1 MKKKLNLSLII
12 FSVFILI
19 PLAKISFEYLKDPVA
34 TNLGT
39 RRIKFF
45 KKFLPPIFYS
55 DRECE
60 TCVLTDYEINYKKSL
75 KNIDLGKMEDIKLEN
90 GMTLKR
96 YNLIE
101 GFYAGINN
109 TYPGSGYLDFHGE
122 NLLVLSSRGLL
133 GYTSKDK
140 NFYKLYQI
148 KNNIND
154 YIGVEQFARKDAYFS
169 LKDLKII
176 ENNIY
181 ISYTE
186 EIKNDCWNTSVLKG
200 DMNYEEIKFKKL
212 FSANECIRQRVG
224 KKYFNGWQSG
234 GRIVPFDDDNIILS
248 IGDYRS
254 RDLAQNTKSINGKL
268 LRLNT
273 ESGKYQIISL
283 GHRNPQGLLLDKEN
297 QFILK
302 TEHGPKGGDEINLLP
317 FSKINNNEIPNYGWP
332 VASAGEHY
340 GDKAKNKDLYKK
352 YPLYKSHSKYGFV
365 EPLISFVPSIGI
377 SEIAKIENKKY
388 VVSSLKDNSIY
399 FFNLN
404 DENQITNLKRVNVG
418 ERIRDLIYDGE
429 KLYLFLED
437 TATLGIIKLS

>member
-12 FSVFILI
+12 LSVFILI
-19 PLAKISFEYLKDPVA
+19 PLAKISFEYLKDPIA

-55 DRECE
+55 DSECE
-60 TCVLTDYEINYKKSL
+60 TCVLTDYEMNYKKSL
-75 KNIDLGKMEDIKLEN
+75 KNIDLGKMEDINLEN
-90 GMTLKR
+90 GMTLER

-122 NLLVLSSRGLL
+122 NLLVISSRGLL
-133 GYTSKDK
+133 GYTSKNK
-140 NFYKLYQI
+140 NLYKLYQI

-154 YIGVEQFARKDAYFS
+154 FIGVEQFARKDAYFS
-169 LKDLKII
+169 LKDLTII
-176 ENNIY
+176 DNKIY

-212 FSANECIRQRVG
+212 FSSNECIRQRVG

-234 GRIVPFDDDNIILS
+234 GRIVPFDDENIVLS
-248 IGDYRS
+248 VGDYRS
-254 RDLAQNTKSINGKL
+254 RDLAQDKQSINGKL
-268 LRLNT
+268 LKLNT
-273 ESGKYQIISL
+273 ESGKYKIISL
-283 GHRNPQGLLLDKEN
+283 GHRNPQGLLFDKEN
-297 QFILK
+297 KFIIK

-317 FSKINNNEIPNYGWP
+317 FGKINNYEIPNYGWP
-332 VASAGEHY
+332 IVSAGEHY
-340 GDKAKNKDLYKK
+340 GDKSKNKDLYKR
-352 YPLYKSHSKYGFV
+352 YPLHKSHSKYGFV

-388 VVSSLKDNSIY
+388 VLSSLRDNSIY

-404 DENQITNLKRVNVG
+404 DANQIINLERVNVG